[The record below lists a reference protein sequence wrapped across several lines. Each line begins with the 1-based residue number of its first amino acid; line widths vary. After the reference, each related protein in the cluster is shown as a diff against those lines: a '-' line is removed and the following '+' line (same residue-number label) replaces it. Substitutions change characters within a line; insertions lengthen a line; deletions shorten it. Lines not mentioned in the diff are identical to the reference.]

1 MRYRKGS
8 IELNPDY
15 DEELLRLVLRS
26 GFISNEQL
34 RRFLELRGPT
44 IPQRSFNWRLQRL
57 VEHGLLQRRD
67 IPMMGR
73 ATVYSIGA
81 FGVAHLAGRGE
92 YHVGTLRREHADSG
106 NGILHALDLNDI
118 HLRLIET
125 GALLEWKSETEIRS
139 RNAFTTFHYAKDYD
153 AVVTVG
159 TDGRQ
164 AQFALEYERTPKSA
178 RNYRHI
184 RREIDFESLIAHF
197 LYLSANYHLLNFLTQ
212 FFEGTRKSI
221 HFGLLDDFHRE
232 RLGMRVIDW
241 TRTHSARLN
250 DVLEIASPGE
260 GQTAAAHCLP
270 ELPALPA

>member
-1 MRYRKGS
+1 M
-8 IELNPDY
+8 
-15 DEELLRLVLRS
+15 LRS

-34 RRFLELRGPT
+34 RRFLELSGRGM
-44 IPQRSFNWRLQRL
+44 PQRSFNWRLQRL

-92 YHVGTLRREHADSG
+92 YYAGALRPEQADSG
-106 NGILHALDLNDI
+106 NAILHALDLNDI

-125 GALLEWKSETEIRS
+125 GALVEWKSEAEVRS

-153 AVVTVG
+153 AIVTVG
-159 TDGRQ
+159 TNGRQ

-178 RNYRHI
+178 RKYRRI
-184 RREIDFESLIAHF
+184 RREIESETLIAHF
-197 LYLSANYHLLNFLTQ
+197 VYLAANYHLLNFLTQ
-212 FFEGTRKSI
+212 FFEGSRKSI
-221 HFGLLDDFHRE
+221 HFGLLEDFHQQ
-232 RLGMRVIDW
+232 RLGMRVIDC

-250 DVLEIASPGE
+250 DVLQIAPLGGARS
-260 GQTAAAHCLP
+260 
-270 ELPALPA
+270 

>member
-8 IELNPDY
+8 IDLNPDH

-26 GFISNEQL
+26 SFVSNQQL
-34 RRFLELRGPT
+34 RRFLELRGRSM
-44 IPQRSFNWRLQRL
+44 PQRSLNWRLQRL

-67 IPMMGR
+67 IQMMGR
-73 ATVYSIGA
+73 AMVYSIGA

-92 YHVGTLRREHADSG
+92 YYAGALRPEHTGSG
-106 NGILHALDLNDI
+106 NAILHALDLNDI

-125 GALLEWKSETEIRS
+125 GALVEWKSEAEIRS

-159 TDGRQ
+159 TNGHQ
-164 AQFALEYERTPKSA
+164 VEFALEYERTPKSA
-178 RNYRHI
+178 RKYRHI
-184 RREIDFESLIAHF
+184 RREIESETLIAHF
-197 LYLSANYHLLNFLTQ
+197 VYLTANYHLLNFLTQ

-221 HFGLLDDFHRE
+221 HFGLLEDFRWQ

-241 TRTHSARLN
+241 TRTHSARLD
-250 DVLEIASPGE
+250 DVLHIAPLE
-260 GQTAAAHCLP
+260 QCDPDRHCLP